1 MLKEFTVYLKIENL
15 AVDEIH
21 KKKYL
26 IQPGRGLVLGR
37 SKEANIVLIDENV
50 SRKHAK
56 IAVDGDTLLIKDLK
70 SGNGTFVN
78 GEQVTAKKLEENQL
92 IVIGGFE
99 IRVMKIVGAPSKVMP
114 DDIVIEEDDK
124 VDISVSNGP
133 DSNVD
138 LEIAEGLSSIDG
150 ADPWEGKL
158 NVNGYIEIVKSLWS
172 LFAKE
177 HLDFFKKVPLVG
189 TVRNS
194 LIVIAISSTIPQ
206 IIIVLLGDSNNL
218 SSMII
223 PFFTIGF
230 VILNNFL
237 NAKIYA
243 KLKNWLKLEGDFEKY
258 LRYYAMAS
266 VFMIPVAMLAIVP
279 IIGAFAALFGFGFGI
294 LFYYGF
300 YLRFKPLLGKFIV
313 SSCMIFILMFL
324 LQSMTGILAIFVSGL
339 IAPQESPSMPATT
352 TKPISL
358 PDN

>member
-177 HLDFFKKVPLVG
+177 HLDFFKKVPLAG

-194 LIVIAISSTIPQ
+194 LIVVAISTALPQ
-206 IIIVLLGDSNNL
+206 IIITLLGDSDNL
-218 SSMII
+218 ASLISPVLMTI
-223 PFFTIGF
+223 FTIF
-230 VILNNFL
+230 TTYLT
-237 NAKIYA
+237 AKIYA
-243 KLKNWLKLEGDFEKY
+243 KAKNWLGMGGEFENY
-258 LRYYAMAS
+258 LRYYAMTS
-266 VFMIPVAMLAIVP
+266 VFMVPITMFTVIP
-279 IIGAFAALFGFGFGI
+279 IIGAFAGLFSFGFAI
-294 LFYYGF
+294 LFFYGF
-300 YLRFKPLLGKFIV
+300 YVRFKPALGKFIV
-313 SSCMIFILMFL
+313 IAIIILIIKAMVTTVTA
-324 LQSMTGILAIFVSGL
+324 MAIGF
-339 IAPQESPSMPATT
+339 IAPEAMISTPAPTSAPVT
-352 TKPISL
+352 ETNSL
-358 PDN
+358 PGN